1 MVVIPLMPLP
11 QHIFLYLFSLLCFLL
26 VPPFL
31 VGTIRKTK
39 SQLQS
44 RIGAPVWQPV
54 LDMIKLLRKQETM
67 SGTTTWIFRFSAAI
81 LVSIA
86 VILAIMSPWMAP
98 KVTFG
103 PCDIFV
109 IVYLLAAFRFFT
121 LLLSLDT
128 ASPFGTFAASREA
141 TLSILVEPAIV
152 LSLASLAV
160 QAHTSDLNVVFS
172 QIGPGNAILFAMSGS
187 ALLLAS
193 LVDLSRMPIDDPTT
207 HLELTMVHEAL
218 ILESSGKNL
227 ALIELAGWLKLSI
240 MLGLSCQCFL
250 HAFPRIQNPILG
262 GCTSLAALALLAIA
276 LGTFESLSVK
286 LHWRKTPEFIAYA
299 LTLAF
304 AAAFAALGVGTL

>member
-1 MVVIPLMPLP
+1 MNLVTALP
-11 QHIFLYLFSLLCFLL
+11 PHTLLNLFSVFCFFF
-26 VPPFL
+26 VPPLL

-39 SQLQS
+39 SKLQN
-44 RIGAPVWQPV
+44 RVGAPVWQPV
-54 LDMIKLLRKQETM
+54 LDLVKLLRKQETV
-67 SGTTTWIFRFSAAI
+67 SVTTTWIFRFSAASLI
-81 LVSIA
+81 SIA
-86 VILAIMSPWMAP
+86 AILAIMSPWMAP

-103 PCDIFV
+103 SCDIFV

-121 LLLSLDT
+121 LLLSLDA

-172 QIGPGNAILFAMSGS
+172 QIGSGNGILFAMSGS

-218 ILESSGKNL
+218 ILEASGKNL
-227 ALIELAGWLKLSI
+227 ALIELAGWMKLSI
-240 MLGLSCQCFL
+240 LLGLSSQCFI
-250 HAFPRIQNPILG
+250 HAFPKIQNPILG
-262 GCTSLAALALLAIA
+262 CFCSLAALALMATA
-276 LGTFESLSVK
+276 LGIFESLSVK

-304 AAAFAALGVGTL
+304 VAAFAALGVGTQ

>member
-1 MVVIPLMPLP
+1 MNFAVSLP
-11 QHIFLYLFSLLCFLL
+11 PHTLLNLFSLLCLFF
-26 VPPFL
+26 VPPL
-31 VGTIRKTK
+31 MVGTIRKTK
-39 SQLQS
+39 AHLQN
-44 RIGAPVWQPV
+44 RVGAPVWQPI
-54 LDMIKLLRKQETM
+54 LDMIKLLRKRETV
-67 SGTTTWIFRFSAAI
+67 SGTTTWIFRFSAASLI
-81 LVSIA
+81 SIA
-86 VILAIMSPWMAP
+86 IVLAIMAPWVAP
-98 KVTFG
+98 KVSFG
-103 PCDIFV
+103 SCDIFV

-152 LSLASLAV
+152 LSLAALAV
-160 QAHTSDLNVVFS
+160 QAHTSDLNVVFN
-172 QIGPGNAILFAMSGS
+172 QLGAGNAILFAMSGA
-187 ALLLAS
+187 ALLIAS

-218 ILESSGKNL
+218 ILEASGKNL

-250 HAFPRIQNPILG
+250 HALPRIQNPILG
-262 GCTSLAALALLAIA
+262 SACSLVALAVMGVG
-276 LGTFESLSVK
+276 LGIFESLSVK

-304 AAAFAALGVGTL
+304 VAAFASLGVGTL